1 MTLVSEV
8 TYEDDEDDEDDDNT
22 GIANHDIVGIT
33 LHCWHIGEHF

>member
-33 LHCWHIGEHF
+33 LHC